1 MAAGM
6 VSGVDP
12 EEVQRSRARQRLAV
26 IGLFVTFAGIFL
38 ATLIF
43 PSSGMELGRT
53 VAVGGAGLFL
63 LWAGGSSWGRRWGPN
78 DGRPPG
84 DEPAWLEARH
94 LRHRRHPDRGPR
106 LAVPRPADRKARR
119 VRVDHPAFLR
129 PRDSRRPNIFGTCC
143 SSRSGYRSRRSR
155 GSWRTRRRSRGSP
168 RRWRSSRRAGSGPPS

>member
-43 PSSGMELGRT
+43 PSTGMELGRT

-63 LWAGGSSWGRRWGPN
+63 LWAGGILMGTAMGAKR
-78 DGRPPG
+78 RPPTG
-84 DEPAWLEARH
+84 R
-94 LRHRRHPDRGPR
+94 
-106 LAVPRPADRKARR
+106 
-119 VRVDHPAFLR
+119 
-129 PRDSRRPNIFGTCC
+129 
-143 SSRSGYRSRRSR
+143 
-155 GSWRTRRRSRGSP
+155 
-168 RRWRSSRRAGSGPPS
+168 